1 MACPMR
7 VVYASAAA
15 TILMLLVMF
24 DMWRNGQPD
33 LDGLGDMEIEPQPG
47 VWERLKA
54 TLDPRYLWARLW
66 DNSGPVWERVVKW
79 LVFGEFC
86 CSHREELRSI
96 FASICA
102 EAATDVPLHAQHF
115 SCSCTWSSC

>member
-1 MACPMR
+1 MLIKVLQQQMAFAHFPIPT
-7 VVYASAAA
+7 V
-15 TILMLLVMF
+15 LMLLVMF

-66 DNSGPVWERVVKW
+66 DNSGPVW
-79 LVFGEFC
+79 
-86 CSHREELRSI
+86 
-96 FASICA
+96 
-102 EAATDVPLHAQHF
+102 
-115 SCSCTWSSC
+115 